1 MTLES
6 IESRYKEIVLTL
18 AHNPSFKDLDVLGRA
33 YRPLSTKG
41 DDNGGIFYGYEK
53 GKYFEAATERG
64 QETYRKETENP
75 NEFLSKLV
83 KRMASGIALE
93 WELKNRVQHQD
104 SRSLLFKKHIEI
116 LQSIDKEWAEE
127 QENHYKQIL
136 IRHPLDDS
144 KIDRID
150 YSADLQRQGVAKQEA
165 WRLAVEKYP
174 EPGGT

>member
-18 AHNPSFKDLDVLGRA
+18 AHNPSFKDLDVLSRA

-83 KRMASGIALE
+83 KRMTSGIAFV
-93 WELKNRVQHQD
+93 R
-104 SRSLLFKKHIEI
+104 
-116 LQSIDKEWAEE
+116 
-127 QENHYKQIL
+127 
-136 IRHPLDDS
+136 
-144 KIDRID
+144 
-150 YSADLQRQGVAKQEA
+150 
-165 WRLAVEKYP
+165 
-174 EPGGT
+174 